1 MSKTE
6 SNYII
11 FVVNK
16 EKTYVNFEELRPT
29 WWNEVTTESRSLF
42 YCSYV
47 VARKAKFTLC
57 NTEVDLWN
65 SLTK

>member
-11 FVVNK
+11 CVVK
-16 EKTYVNFEELRPT
+16 EKTHVNFEELKPT
-29 WWNEVTTESRSLF
+29 WWNVVSTESRSLF
-42 YCSYV
+42 YFSNV
-47 VARKAKFTLC
+47 VARKPKFTLC
-57 NTEVDLWN
+57 NTEVNLWN

>member
-11 FVVNK
+11 CVMK
-16 EKTYVNFEELRPT
+16 EKTHVNFEELRPT
-29 WWNEVTTESRSLF
+29 NVVSTESRSLF
-42 YCSYV
+42 YFSYV
-47 VARKAKFTLC
+47 VARKPKFTLC
-57 NTEVDLWN
+57 NTEVNLWN